1 MFGRVVGIRYRG
13 GVDGA
18 HCQEMVENV
27 QIDRLKSKNYCSLIR
42 KSRKNLAV
50 LTDKTRPFHFP
61 KRVKGK
67 VFIVYKENALLG
79 IVSRI
84 YEKHKFVFD

>member
-27 QIDRLKSKNYCSLIR
+27 QIDRSKSKNYCSLIR

-61 KRVKGK
+61 SLSKGQ
-67 VFIVYKENALLG
+67 
-79 IVSRI
+79 
-84 YEKHKFVFD
+84 